1 MSTEPKLRLEHVTK
15 QFDIRG
21 TDEVFKPRSRDINID
36 VAPGEFLVLVGPSGC
51 GKSTLLDLPRRTQF
65 AHFRSNPSGRQA
77 DHGPR
82 LGSGNRLPAIRATSM
97 ANCTSQHRVRTRSE
111 GREEERATRAR
122 RALPRTGRSARVSRI
137 AIRTSCPVE

>member
-21 TDEVFKPRSRDINID
+21 TDEVFTAVEDINID
-36 VAPGEFLVLVGPSGC
+36 VAPGGVPGPRRAEWLRQVDSAGP
-51 GKSTLLDLPRRTQF
+51 PRRTQF

-111 GREEERATRAR
+111 GT
-122 RALPRTGRSARVSRI
+122 
-137 AIRTSCPVE
+137 